1 MQINPLTTMKQVWIV
16 LLTLLLSDSV
26 LAQTSNGSNTVSG
39 HEYDRSIGLKIFPG
53 AVSYKWKW
61 DQASKAEAL
70 LYMSSE
76 GFRLTGL
83 YEKYFPLTPEV
94 PGLNWFIG
102 GGAHWGIWSD
112 NWKNKYPTRE
122 SGIAIGIDGV
132 IGLDYKLKTAPLN
145 ISIDWQPSF
154 NIIGYQYFEGGW
166 GGIGIRYVL
175 R

>member
-1 MQINPLTTMKQVWIV
+1 MKKVGMV
-16 LLTLLLSDSV
+16 V
-26 LAQTSNGSNTVSG
+26 LACFLNGALWAQSSTGTSAVE
-39 HEYDRSIGLKIFPG
+39 HEYERSLGLKMFPG
-53 AVSYKWKW
+53 AISYKWKW
-61 DQASKAEAL
+61 DAESKAEAL
-70 LYMSSE
+70 LYMSSD

-112 NWKNKYPTRE
+112 
-122 SGIAIGIDGV
+122 
-132 IGLDYKLKTAPLN
+132 
-145 ISIDWQPSF
+145 DWQPSF

>member
-1 MQINPLTTMKQVWIV
+1 MKSSLI
-16 LLTLLLSDSV
+16 LLLAVFMSVELMAQSTSVSD
-26 LAQTSNGSNTVSG
+26 ASG
-39 HEYDRSIGLKIFPG
+39 HSYERSIGLKMFPG

-61 DQASKAEAL
+61 DAGSKAEAL

-112 NWKNKYPTRE
+112 NWKTRYPTRE
-122 SGIAIGIDGV
+122 SGIAIGIDGI
-132 IGLDYKLKTAPLN
+132 IGLDYKLKNAPLN
-145 ISIDWQPSF
+145 ISLDWQPSF

>member
-1 MQINPLTTMKQVWIV
+1 MKKVGMV
-16 LLTLLLSDSV
+16 V
-26 LAQTSNGSNTVSG
+26 LACFFSG
-39 HEYDRSIGLKIFPG
+39 ALMAQSLTGTTAKEHEYERSLGLKMFPG
-53 AVSYKWKW
+53 AISYKWKW
-61 DQASKAEAL
+61 DASSKAEAL

-112 NWKNKYPTRE
+112 NWKNRYPTRE
-122 SGIAIGIDGV
+122 SGIAIGVDGI
-132 IGLDYKLKTAPLN
+132 IGLDYKLKNAPLN
-145 ISIDWQPSF
+145 ISLDWQPSF

>member
-1 MQINPLTTMKQVWIV
+1 MKR
-16 LLTLLLSDSV
+16 LLFISTLFF
-26 LAQTSNGSNTVSG
+26 LAGKLMAQSSTVPQANE
-39 HEYDRSIGLKIFPG
+39 HTYEKSIGLKIFPG
-53 AVSYKWKW
+53 AVSYKWNW
-61 DQASKAEAL
+61 NPGAKAEAL

-112 NWKNKYPTRE
+112 NWRTKYPTRE
-122 SGIAIGIDGV
+122 SGIAIGIDGI

-145 ISIDWQPSF
+145 ISLDWQPSF